1 MPEHTGICSLSFS
14 TRQGISSKFRLSD
27 AGWCGF
33 WTLSRQY
40 FFKKE
45 KFDYELEVDNSVEKV
60 DIKYELEFV
69 IAGYKEFDQPYL
81 NDVNKEFQKI
91 GEIPDDTPISQ
102 KVMGWTGIQFNT
114 INDTSNSKLSELL
127 IQGYDMGIIKG
138 VKLLNNSPEASKTVK
153 NILNNFISLQ
163 EDSINS
169 LKKFL

>member
-1 MPEHTGICSLSFS
+1 MTDITILNEVHKGVTMGMASLEEVSEKSNDQNF
-14 TRQGISSKFRLSD
+14 KDHLSY
-27 AGWCGF
+27 
-33 WTLSRQY
+33 QY
-40 FFKKE
+40 NL
-45 KFDYELEVDNSVEKV
+45 YQNT
-60 DIKYELEFV
+60 
-69 IAGYKEFDQPYL
+69 L

-114 INDTSNSKLSELL
+114 MNDTSNSKLSELL